1 MRPPQSRSIEHLCSL
16 FAHLLQTPEYKKR
29 LAEVAA
35 AEANVKK
42 HGKDAIAKS
51 GSSSSSSSS
60 KAARKL
66 TYGGVLEAAQT
77 RAVKDRWDVAT
88 RVQAL
93 AQINSW
99 AEAMHNKGPD
109 SVSLQGLIVLF

>member
-35 AEANVKK
+35 AEASVRKY
-42 HGKDAIAKS
+42 GKDAIAKP
-51 GSSSSSSSS
+51 GSASSSSSS

-66 TYGGVLEAAQT
+66 TYGGVLEAAQN
-77 RAVKDRWDVAT
+77 RAVKQWELAT
-88 RVQAL
+88 HVQAC
-93 AQINSW
+93 AQINVW
-99 AEAMHNKGPD
+99 ADEMAKKGQHF
-109 SVSLQGLIVLF
+109 SLFL

>member
-35 AEANVKK
+35 AEANVRK
-42 HGKDAIAKS
+42 HGADAIAKS
-51 GSSSSSSSS
+51 TSSSYSSSS
-60 KAARKL
+60 KAKKM
-66 TYGGVLEAAQT
+66 TYGGVLEAAQN
-77 RAVKDRWDVAT
+77 RAVTERYDVAT

-93 AQINSW
+93 AQINTW
-99 AEAMHNKGPD
+99 AEDMHKQGPD